1 VAKDKRKYRDRAAYL
16 INAVRIK
23 RRRLKEIAV
32 KVKGGKCVVC
42 GYNKYIGALE
52 LHHVWGKK
60 EFSIGD
66 TGYTYSKER
75 LQAELSKCVLL
86 CANCHREIEAGITF
100 LPQTSTVNLK
110 MI

>member
-1 VAKDKRKYRDRAAYL
+1 M
-16 INAVRIK
+16 
-23 RRRLKEIAV
+23 KEIAV